1 MQRDNF
7 KINIFKV
14 RNRRKVSSKVF
25 YKSKKRVTVDRCHR
39 QVKFW
44 RQFETISN
52 TIQKIRPISREKS
65 IPFRRLGATIEGNMY
80 LFRDKHQCRA
90 PIMRILLEEKY
101 RNVFSRII
109 QKPCHDRTHPRRYT
123 DERTNRKFS
132 ITRVCSRNGAHSRQ
146 FQDKY

>member
-1 MQRDNF
+1 MPSTKIKNVSSSRKSEGQILDLEKGKVNFLFINVFRMQRDNF

-14 RNRRKVSSKVF
+14 RNRRKVSSKFSTSPKNV
-25 YKSKKRVTVDRCHR
+25 
-39 QVKFW
+39 
-44 RQFETISN
+44 
-52 TIQKIRPISREKS
+52 SRS
-65 IPFRRLGATIEGNMY
+65 IDAIDNMY
-80 LFRDKHQCRA
+80 FRDKHQWRA